1 MQSRTDETLKNE
13 KFNIMINFD
22 KVTVE
27 NTQER
32 NPRWSKISNHPYRI
46 LIAGSPRLGETIS
59 LLNLIDHQSAF
70 DKIY

>member
-1 MQSRTDETLKNE
+1 MQSRTDETLTNE
-13 KFNIMINFD
+13 KINIMINFN

-27 NTQER
+27 NTQEH

>member
-1 MQSRTDETLKNE
+1 MQSRTDETLTNE
-13 KFNIMINFD
+13 KINIMINFD

-27 NTQER
+27 NTQEH
-32 NPRWSKISNHPYRI
+32 NPRWSKISNHSYRI
-46 LIAGSPRLGETIS
+46 LIAGSPTLGETIS